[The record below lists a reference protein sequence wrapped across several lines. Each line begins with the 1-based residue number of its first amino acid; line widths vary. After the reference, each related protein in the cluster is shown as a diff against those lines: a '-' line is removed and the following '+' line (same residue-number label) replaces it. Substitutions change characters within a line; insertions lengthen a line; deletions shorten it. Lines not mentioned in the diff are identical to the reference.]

1 MSSNKTSPFIAII
14 DFGSQYTHL
23 ISRRLK
29 DLGINYKILTP
40 TVAVSKLATAQGLIL
55 SGGPSSVIKNPIKYS
70 PQILNLN
77 IPILGLCY
85 GHQLISHIWGGQVTP
100 SKIREYGLA
109 NLTIN
114 KKHLLINGLPKTSVV
129 WMSHGDSVTKLPKNF
144 INLASTSTLKQAIIA
159 HKTKPI
165 FGLQFHPEVHHTTF
179 GQNILNNFVF
189 DICKLESNNQT
200 PLITETLKETVKQ
213 AKNKK
218 VFLLASG
225 GVDSTVALA
234 IISKALG
241 NNRVYGLHI
250 DTGFMRKG
258 ESALVKKSLNKI
270 GFNNLHIIKA
280 EKLFIKNLKGV
291 SDPETK
297 RHIIGHT
304 FLKCVDLGIK
314 KLKLNKKDWLL
325 GQGTIYPDTI
335 ESGGTKHADKIKT
348 HHNRIGLLTGMA
360 AKGLLVEPLRKLYK
374 DEVRKLG
381 NDLGLPHDLVWTH
394 PFPGPGL
401 AVRILCL
408 NKKEVTDLVDTKLN
422 LPNLQFNHRLLPIKS
437 VGVQGDER
445 SYAHPLAIEGNYKN
459 WSKFAKLTTR
469 LANTHKNVN
478 RVILKI
484 AGPNIN
490 LGKAYEAYLTLDRI
504 KKLQTIDAIVTK
516 ILKQE
521 NFYYKIWQCPVILI
535 PFGYKYKD
543 SIVLRPFESKEAM
556 TGQAYH
562 LPNKVVKKMVT
573 AIKKLKCI
581 DYIFYDL
588 SHKPPGTIEWE

>member
-1 MSSNKTSPFIAII
+1 MQPTKPFIAII

-29 DLGINYKILTP
+29 DLGITYKIFTP
-40 TVAVSKLATAQGLIL
+40 TVSTNKLAKAGGLIL
-55 SGGPSSVIKNPIKYS
+55 SGGPRSVIKNPVKYN
-70 PQILNLN
+70 PQILKLD

-85 GHQLISHIWGGQVTP
+85 GHQLISYVFGGQVTP
-100 SKIREYGLA
+100 SQIREYGLA

-114 KKHLLINGLPKTSVV
+114 KNHLLLNGLPKKSVV
-129 WMSHGDSVTKLPKNF
+129 WMSHGDSVTKLPKDF
-144 INLASTSTLKQAIIA
+144 INLGSTSTLKQAIVA
-159 HKTKPI
+159 HKTKSI
-165 FGLQFHPEVHHTTF
+165 FGLQFHPEVHHTKF
-179 GQNILNNFVF
+179 GLNILTNFIF
-189 DICKLESNNQT
+189 DICQLKSNKQT
-200 PLITETLKETVKQ
+200 SLVTETLKETINQ
-213 AKNKK
+213 AKDKK

-234 IISKALG
+234 VISKALG
-241 NNRVYGLHI
+241 NNRVYGLHV
-250 DTGFMRKG
+250 DTGFMRKN
-258 ESALVKKSLNKI
+258 ESLLVKKSLNKI
-270 GFNNLHIIKA
+270 GFQNLHIIKA
-280 EKLFIKNLKGV
+280 QPLFIKNLKGI
-291 SDPETK
+291 SEPEAK

-304 FLKCVDLGIK
+304 FLKCVDIGIK

-348 HHNRIGLLTGMA
+348 HHNRIGLLADMA

-381 NDLGLPHDLVWTH
+381 DDMRLPHDLVWTH

-408 NKKEVTDLVDTKLN
+408 NKKEVTDLADTKLN
-422 LPNLQFNHRLLPIKS
+422 LPNLKFNHRLLPIKS

-459 WSKFAKLTTR
+459 WATFAKLTTK
-469 LANTHKNVN
+469 LANTHKELN
-478 RVILKI
+478 RVILKL

-490 LGKAYEAYLTLDRI
+490 LGKSFESYLTTNRI
-504 KKLQTIDAIVTK
+504 KKLQEVDALVTK

-521 NFYYKIWQCPVILI
+521 KIYYKIWQCPVILV
-535 PFGYKYKD
+535 PFGYKNKD

-562 LPNKVVKKMVT
+562 LPEKIVQKIVSS
-573 AIKKLKCI
+573 IKKIKGI